1 MEVGAKNRVELILA
15 IVLGAVALLLVA
27 RWVFT
32 SETPAPAAT
41 AAAAQPAQA
50 RGTKVLANTLDPTLR
65 LDLLKSTEALT
76 YEGKG
81 RNIFISRA
89 EDIPKPVAT
98 PVRITRKPEAQ
109 PQIPQGPPP
118 PPPIDLKFFGF
129 ASRPGEQPR
138 VFLSQGES
146 VFIAREG
153 DIVNRRYRVL
163 RIAPNAVEIEDVLNS
178 NRQSIPLSQ
187 G

>member
-1 MEVGAKNRVELILA
+1 MKVGTENRVELILA
-15 IVLGAVALLLVA
+15 VVLGAVALLLVG
-27 RWVFT
+27 RWMF
-32 SETPAPAAT
+32 SSDTPAPAAT
-41 AAAAQPAQA
+41 STAAQPAQA

-65 LDLLKSTEALT
+65 LDLLSATEALT

-89 EDIPKPVAT
+89 EDIPRPVA
-98 PVRITRKPEAQ
+98 PPIRIARKPE
-109 PQIPQGPPP
+109 PEPIPQGPPP

-163 RIAPNAVEIEDVLNS
+163 RIGPNAVEIEDVLNS
-178 NRQSIPLSQ
+178 NRQSIPLTQ

>member
-1 MEVGAKNRVELILA
+1 MKVGTENRVELILA

-27 RWVFT
+27 RWMFF
-32 SETPAPAAT
+32 SSTPAAAPATTAT
-41 AAAAQPAQA
+41 QPAQT

-65 LDLLKSTEALT
+65 LDLLSATEGLT

-81 RNIFISRA
+81 RNIFLSR
-89 EDIPKPVAT
+89 EEMPKPVA
-98 PVRITRKPEAQ
+98 PPIRITKKPEPE

-163 RIAPNAVEIEDVLNS
+163 RIGPNAVEIEDVLNS
-178 NRQSIPLSQ
+178 NRQSIPLTQ